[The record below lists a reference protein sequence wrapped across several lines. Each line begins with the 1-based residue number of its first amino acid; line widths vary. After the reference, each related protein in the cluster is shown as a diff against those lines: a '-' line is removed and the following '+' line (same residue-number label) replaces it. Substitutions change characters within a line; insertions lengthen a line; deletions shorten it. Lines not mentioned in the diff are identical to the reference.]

1 MRTLLLAGVSVLA
14 LGVVSAQAA
23 DIVQQRRVV
32 QAAPVYTAPYYNWT
46 GGYIGIN
53 GGGGWGRSNFGSPFA
68 TGNYNLSGGV
78 IGATLGYNFQAGAL
92 VWGVEGDLDWSNIRG
107 SAPCGAFSCETRNS
121 WLGTVRGR
129 IGYAADRFMPYVTGG
144 LAVGDIRTNIAGFN
158 SASSTKAGWT
168 LGAGIEAALWQN
180 WTAKLEYLYV
190 DLGRGGGIA
199 GTDARFNTSLIRV
212 GLNYRF

>member
-1 MRTLLLAGVSVLA
+1 MRPLLLAGASVLA

-53 GGGGWGRSNFGSPFA
+53 GGGGWGRSSFGAPFA
-68 TGNYNLSGGV
+68 SNSYNLSGGV
-78 IGATLGYNFQAGAL
+78 VGATLGYNFQAGAL

-107 SAPCGAFSCETRNS
+107 SGPCGLTTCETRNG

-144 LAVGDIRTNIAGFN
+144 LAVGDIRTNITGVG
-158 SASSTKAGWT
+158 SANTTKAGWT
-168 LGAGIEAALWQN
+168 LGAGVEWALWQN
-180 WTAKLEYLYV
+180 WTAKVEYLYV
-190 DLGRGGGIA
+190 DLGRGGSIA
-199 GTDARFNTSLIRV
+199 GSDASFHTSLVRA